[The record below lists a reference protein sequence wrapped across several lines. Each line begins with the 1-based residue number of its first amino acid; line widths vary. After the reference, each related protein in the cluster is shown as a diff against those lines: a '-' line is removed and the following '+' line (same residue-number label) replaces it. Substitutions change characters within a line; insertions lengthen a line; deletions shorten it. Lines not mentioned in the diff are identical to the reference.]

1 MTDRMSEGLDGSS
14 RRERMRQERGRGWE
28 TGDEERVRQA
38 GSQAGGKW
46 VRCGGGL
53 VNVSGVSPGPE
64 RRVSDRRT
72 MAAGSIQKHS
82 CCECTPG
89 SVFCSAMNRHL

>member
-1 MTDRMSEGLDGSS
+1 M
-14 RRERMRQERGRGWE
+14 
-28 TGDEERVRQA
+28 
-38 GSQAGGKW
+38 
-46 VRCGGGL
+46 

-82 CCECTPG
+82 CCDRMPG
-89 SVFCSAMNRHL
+89 SVFCFNHQAALVKAALNTYTLMEKCMAGAHGNTHNSASGHTR